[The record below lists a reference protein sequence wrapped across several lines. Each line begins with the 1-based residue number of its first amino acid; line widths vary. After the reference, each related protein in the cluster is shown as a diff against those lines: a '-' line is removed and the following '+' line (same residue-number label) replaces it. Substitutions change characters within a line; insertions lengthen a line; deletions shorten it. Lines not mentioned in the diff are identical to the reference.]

1 MLKKIYLLM
10 SLSMII
16 SYTYAQG
23 VQKTAESSLPI
34 TAYDCTMVT
43 LDNRE
48 DNMLTKA
55 ERITQ
60 MDNALQDSI
69 DKYDQCVEQVVT
81 HNAASDAGA
90 ESAAEESESGE
101 EGSSGNNSNN
111 NSGSAPNADSITD
124 QANSE
129 RETNNPSGKR
139 EDKRESSSNGAK
151 NQEIAPKDND
161 SAVCRLL
168 KDELTVETD
177 PKKQGELTEIY
188 NNYNCR
194 G

>member
-23 VQKTAESSLPI
+23 IQQTAESSLPT
-34 TAYDCTMVT
+34 TASDCTMVT
-43 LDNRE
+43 LDNRA

-55 ERITQ
+55 ERIAQ

-69 DKYDQCVEQVVT
+69 DKYDQCVGQVVT

-111 NSGSAPNADSITD
+111 SNDNSGSAPNLDSITD
-124 QANSE
+124 QAISQ
-129 RETNNPSGKR
+129 REN
-139 EDKRESSSNGAK
+139 KRESSSNGAK
-151 NQEIAPKDND
+151 NQEIAPNDND